1 MSIVSYVLL
10 EGLNHGEFFTK
21 LHLSLLIQGLMVF
34 SLWSDMMLPLT
45 SVEHVPSSATTGTWA
60 AWVGEGS
67 AMGKRTLLQSP
78 CGRCQILLLLVASK
92 LNAILKLLSS

>member
-10 EGLNHGEFFTK
+10 EGLNHDELFIK

-34 SLWSDMMLPLT
+34 LLWSDMMLPLT
-45 SVEHVPSSATTGTWA
+45 SVEHVPSSTTTGTWA

-67 AMGKRTLLQSP
+67 AVGKRTFLKSL
-78 CGRCQILLLLVASK
+78 CGRCQMLLLLVASK
-92 LNAILKLLSS
+92 LNAMLKLLSG